1 MKARPVLTETQQ
13 PLSIALLTHSTNPR
27 GGVVHAVE
35 LGDALHDL
43 GHRVT
48 VYAPSRDDRG
58 LFRQTRCLYQPVPAQ
73 PCGERL
79 ADLVAQ
85 RISDYVAWFEQPD
98 VPVHDAYHAQDSIS
112 ANALADLVERGII
125 SGFYRTVH
133 HLDHFGD
140 PQLMHWQTRGFTQA
154 SKVFCVS
161 RLCRDILK
169 RDYNIEAEMVGNGVD
184 TVRFSS
190 VPDVRDAALPARLG
204 LGTGPVVLAV
214 GGVEARKN
222 TLRTLEAFLL
232 FRNRHPGAQLVIA
245 GGTSLL
251 DHSAYRGQFENAVHR
266 SGLSTSHGGN
276 LILIDKVDDAD
287 MPALFRC
294 ADVLAFPSLR
304 EGFGLVVLEAM
315 ASGTPV
321 VVSQMPP
328 FTEYLRSDSCAWV
341 NPADPASI
349 ADGLVF
355 ATEAGNAAG
364 LRAAGLALAQN
375 FSWSASASTH
385 LGHYLRNDLHSL
397 EKHHA

>member
-1 MKARPVLTETQQ
+1 
-13 PLSIALLTHSTNPR
+13 
-27 GGVVHAVE
+27 
-35 LGDALHDL
+35 
-43 GHRVT
+43 
-48 VYAPSRDDRG
+48 
-58 LFRQTRCLYQPVPAQ
+58 
-73 PCGERL
+73 
-79 ADLVAQ
+79 
-85 RISDYVAWFEQPD
+85 
-98 VPVHDAYHAQDSIS
+98 
-112 ANALADLVERGII
+112 
-125 SGFYRTVH
+125 
-133 HLDHFGD
+133 
-140 PQLMHWQTRGFTQA
+140 MHWQTRGFTHA

-161 RLCRDILK
+161 RLWRDTLR
-169 RDYNIEAEMVGNGVD
+169 RDFKIEAELVGNGVD
-184 TVRFSS
+184 TARFSF
-190 VPDVRDAALPARLG
+190 VPDARDAALRARLG
-204 LGTGPVVLAV
+204 LEEGPVVLAV
-214 GGVEARKN
+214 GGVESRKN

-251 DHSAYRGQFENAVHR
+251 DHSAYRGQFESAVHR
-266 SGLSTSHGGN
+266 SGLSTSRGGN
-276 LILIDKVDDAD
+276 LILIDEVDDAD

-294 ADVLAFPSLR
+294 ANVLAFPSLR

-349 ADGLVF
+349 AEGLVF

-385 LGHYLRNDLHSL
+385 LGHYRRNDLHSL